1 MNKRYLKKRK
11 KRSLNKLKVIDENV
25 FLDDFQL
32 YGVRELDI
40 HAEGNGFNELKL
52 KMVIEKSTWK

>member
-1 MNKRYLKKRK
+1 M
-11 KRSLNKLKVIDENV
+11 KVIDENV